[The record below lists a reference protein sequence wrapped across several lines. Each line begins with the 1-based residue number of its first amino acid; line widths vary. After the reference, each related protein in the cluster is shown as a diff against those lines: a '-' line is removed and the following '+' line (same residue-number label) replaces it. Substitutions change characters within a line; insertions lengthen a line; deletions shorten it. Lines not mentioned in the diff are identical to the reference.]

1 MARKP
6 KAPKGIDAYDH
17 ENSRLNTPTAE
28 LSGIA
33 EAMEATAPMKPVRYA
48 REYPLAEDLTRDRDT
63 DFDPQII
70 WDGAEL
76 KLTDEQIQQLIKTG
90 RVELGHAQLTWRGK
104 DTQDW
109 SDLVVNIPPI
119 YVQEKIHPQAI
130 IAELKRATLERKDAA
145 KVDAGEAPPDLF
157 AESFAPLDPE
167 ATTEFYQHDVDWANR
182 LILGDSLQVMASLAE
197 RERLRGKVQCIY
209 FDPPYGIK
217 FNSNWQVSTMSRDV
231 KDGKLDSA
239 TREPEQMK
247 AFRDTWKDGIHS
259 YLTYLRDRMTVARDL
274 LTESGSIFIQISD
287 ENVHRVRT
295 LMDEVFGENNFV
307 SQIAYTSTGG
317 LASGTLSRAGDYI
330 IWYCKT
336 LDKVK
341 YRDLLRPKL
350 SPDLDAK
357 SKYDKFQTSDML
369 HFTLNEAMQKFDGSL
384 LGKGDIYR
392 VDNIISQGASE
403 NTVQFYFH
411 ESQRFFCG
419 NSNHWK
425 TNPQSGMPRLT
436 KANRVV
442 VSSKGK
448 LGYLRKFSDY
458 SVKRYSNLWSDI
470 GGSVQSRSDPK
481 VYVVQS
487 GTALNQRCILM
498 TTDPGDLVLDP
509 TCGSGTTATVA
520 EQWGRRWVTIDTSR
534 VALALART
542 RIMSARYPYY
552 HLADSPEGRAAEM
565 KITGKPLP
573 EIKTHGDIRQ
583 GFVYERAPHITLKS
597 IANNAEI
604 DIIWESAE
612 ETLKPLR
619 KAITQQLPAG
629 WLEAYREE
637 KNYDVEVGPDIQEW
651 EIPRDCPDGWPADLH
666 KDFWK
671 QRIARQTK
679 IDESIAR
686 AADVEM
692 LYDRPIEDKS
702 KVRVAGPFTVESL
715 SPHRIVPLDD
725 QEDEILEGLN
735 PTQRAR
741 RESSLVD
748 DVDYVNVILE
758 NLRTHGAQQGNKDER
773 IDFVDVVNWNGT
785 NLHAEGVFIEMSES
799 GEEVQRR
806 VGIQIGPEYGSLRRA
821 DIAAA
826 AREAHEAGYDML
838 LSCAFAF
845 DAHASDL
852 NKLGPLR
859 ILRAKMN
866 PDLHMAEDLKNTGT
880 GNLFLIIGEPDIADP
895 IVLPDGRLQI
905 ELRGMD
911 VFVPKTGQIRSNELK
926 DIAAWFID
934 TDYNE
939 ESFFVRHAYFL
950 GGGSSDPYKSLKT
963 ALKAEID
970 REAWETLYKNVSRPF
985 ERPKT
990 GRIAV
995 KVINHFGD
1003 EVMRVMSV

>member
-1 MARKP
+1 MAKKP
-6 KAPKGIDAYDH
+6 KSPKGIDAYDH

-33 EAMEATAPMKPVRYA
+33 EAMEATAPMKPTSYKRA
-48 REYPLAEDLTRDRDT
+48 YPLAEGVTREREK

-76 KLTDEQIQQLIKTG
+76 KLTDAQIDQLIKTG

-130 IAELKRATLERKDAA
+130 IAELKRATSERKDAKA
-145 KVDAGEAPPDLF
+145 VDAGEAPPDLF
-157 AESFAPLDPE
+157 AESFTPLDPE

-217 FNSNWQVSTMSRDV
+217 FNSNWQVSTMSRNV

-259 YLTYLRDRMTVARDL
+259 YLTYLRDRMTLARDL
-274 LTESGSIFIQISD
+274 LTDSGSIFIQIGD
-287 ENVHRVRT
+287 ENVHRVRA
-295 LMDEVFGENNFV
+295 LMDEVFGEENFI
-307 SQIAYTSTGG
+307 SQISFIKTTSATARYLPTTSDFILWFSKNHSSLKFRNILKDKVLGQAGTTQYVFALTNEMDDIRIATREVPKGASVFAASDMKGQSGSQSTQFLQPLEGKSFHFGKGGWKTSVSGMQKAKRAHRLKGIGKSLMYRRHLSDFGVYPITNNWDDVLSTG
-317 LASGTLSRAGDYI
+317 
-330 IWYCKT
+330 
-336 LDKVK
+336 
-341 YRDLLRPKL
+341 
-350 SPDLDAK
+350 
-357 SKYDKFQTSDML
+357 FSD
-369 HFTLNEAMQKFDGSL
+369 
-384 LGKGDIYR
+384 
-392 VDNIISQGASE
+392 
-403 NTVQFYFH
+403 
-411 ESQRFFCG
+411 QRF
-419 NSNHWK
+419 
-425 TNPQSGMPRLT
+425 
-436 KANRVV
+436 
-442 VSSKGK
+442 
-448 LGYLRKFSDY
+448 
-458 SVKRYSNLWSDI
+458 
-470 GGSVQSRSDPK
+470 
-481 VYVVQS
+481 YVVQT
-487 GTALNQRCILM
+487 GAKVVERCLLM
-498 TTDPGDLVLDP
+498 ATDPGDLVLDP

-552 HLADSPEGRAAEM
+552 HLADSSEGRAAEM
-565 KITGKPLP
+565 KLTGKPLP
-573 EIKTHGDIRQ
+573 EVKTHGDIRQ

-612 ETLKPLR
+612 ETLKPIR
-619 KAITQQLPAG
+619 EAMTAKLPAD
-629 WLEAYREE
+629 WLAAYREQQ
-637 KNYDVEVGPDIQEW
+637 NYDVEVGPDIQEW
-651 EIPRDCPDGWPADLH
+651 EIPRECPDGWPADLH
-666 KDFWK
+666 KDFWD

-679 IDESIAR
+679 IDESITR

-692 LYDRPIEDKS
+692 LYDRPIEDKT

-725 QEDEILEGLN
+725 KEDEILEGLN

-741 RESSLVD
+741 RESPLVD

-799 GEEVQRR
+799 DEEVQRR

-859 ILRAKMN
+859 ILKAKMN

-895 IVLPDGRLQI
+895 VVGPDGRLTV

-911 VFVPKTGQIRSNELK
+911 VFVPRTGEIRSNELK

-934 TDYNE
+934 TDYDE

-970 REAWETLYKNVSRPF
+970 QEAWSTLYRNVSRPF

>member
-1 MARKP
+1 MAKKP
-6 KAPKGIDAYDH
+6 KNIDAYDH

-33 EAMEATAPMKPVRYA
+33 EAMEATAPMKPASYKRA
-48 REYPLAEDLTRDRDT
+48 YPLAEGQTRDRDA

-76 KLTDEQIQQLIKTG
+76 KLTDAQIQQLIDTG

-130 IAELKRATLERKDAA
+130 IAELKRATLERKDAKA
-145 KVDAGEAPPDLF
+145 VDAGEAPPDLF

-197 RERLRGKVQCIY
+197 REGLRGKVQCIY

-217 FNSNWQVSTMSRDV
+217 FNSNWQVSTMSREV

-259 YLTYLRDRMTVARDL
+259 YLTYMRDRMTVARDL
-274 LTESGSIFIQISD
+274 LTDDGSIFIQISD
-287 ENVHRVRT
+287 ENVHRVRA
-295 LMDEVFGENNFV
+295 LMDEIFGEGNF
-307 SQIAYTSTGG
+307 
-317 LASGTLSRAGDYI
+317 LSSINFRKKTMPLGAKYMEQMSDYI
-330 IWYCKT
+330 LWFAK
-336 LDKVK
+336 DAEKVK
-341 YRDLLRPKL
+341 WHRLYRNYDVSGLQDWKWLETKYGERRQLTKTEHLNNKAIDKENSVFRLKHPA
-350 SPDLDAK
+350 PIGNAD
-357 SKYDKFQTSDML
+357 SK
-369 HFTLNEAMQKFDGSL
+369 KFDVKFEGRSYGAPRTGWGISEDKMHRL
-384 LGKGDIYR
+384 VSTRRVIPKG
-392 VDNIISQGASE
+392 NILNYVLFHRDSPITKITSPWTD
-403 NTVQFYFH
+403 TV
-411 ESQRFFCG
+411 G
-419 NSNHWK
+419 
-425 TNPQSGMPRLT
+425 PQN
-436 KANRVV
+436 KN
-442 VSSKGK
+442 
-448 LGYLRKFSDY
+448 
-458 SVKRYSNLWSDI
+458 
-470 GGSVQSRSDPK
+470 
-481 VYVVQS
+481 YVVQTGDS
-487 GTALNQRCILM
+487 VVERCLLLA
-498 TTDPGDLVLDP
+498 TDPGDLVLDP
-509 TCGSGTTATVA
+509 TCGSGTTVSVA
-520 EQWGRRWVTIDTSR
+520 EKLGRRWITIDTSR

-542 RIMSARYPYY
+542 RIMSTRYPYY
-552 HLADSPEGRAAEM
+552 HLADSPEGRKAEM
-565 KITGKPLP
+565 KITGKALP
-573 EIKTHGDIRQ
+573 DVKTHGDIRQ
-583 GFVYERAPHITLKS
+583 GFVYERAPNITLKS
-597 IANNAEI
+597 IADNGEI
-604 DIIWESAE
+604 DIIWSSAE
-612 ETLKPLR
+612 VTLGPIREAMTAK
-619 KAITQQLPAG
+619 LPQG
-629 WLEAYREE
+629 WLEVYRENQ
-637 KNYDVEVGPDIQEW
+637 NYDVEVGPEIQEW

-666 KDFWK
+666 KDFWE

-692 LYDRPIEDKS
+692 LYDRPIEDTS

-715 SPHRIVPLDD
+715 SPHRIVPMDD

-741 RESSLVD
+741 RESPLVN

-773 IDFVDVVNWNGT
+773 IDFVDVVNWNGDDI
-785 NLHAEGVFIEMSES
+785 HAEGVFIEMSES

-859 ILRAKMN
+859 ILKAKMN

-895 IVLPDGRLQI
+895 VVLPDGRLTV

-911 VFVPKTGQIRSNELK
+911 VFVPRTGEIRSNELK

-934 TDYNE
+934 TDYDE

-970 REAWETLYKNVSRPF
+970 REAWSTLYRNVSRPF
-985 ERPKT
+985 DRPKN
-990 GRIAV
+990 GRIAI

>member
-1 MARKP
+1 MAKKP
-6 KAPKGIDAYDH
+6 KSIDAYDH

-33 EAMEATAPMKPVRYA
+33 EAMEATAPMKPVRYE
-48 REYPLAEDLTRDRDT
+48 RDYPIAEGVTRDRDT

-76 KLTDEQIQQLIKTG
+76 KLTDDQIQQLIKTG

-145 KVDAGEAPPDLF
+145 KVDAGEAPTDLF

-167 ATTEFYQHDVDWANR
+167 ATTEFYQHDVDWTNR

-217 FNSNWQVSTMSRDV
+217 FNSNWQVSTRSRDV
-231 KDGKLDSA
+231 KDGKLVSA

-274 LTESGSIFIQISD
+274 LTESGSIFVQIGD
-287 ENVHRVRT
+287 ENVHRVRA
-295 LMDEVFGENNFV
+295 LMDEVFGEANFI
-307 SQIAYTSTGG
+307 SQISVKKTSVQTDAALPSVLDHIVWFAKRKASHKFRTPYLSKEIGDPGARQYKWVRTETGDLDRIKDQTKSDFNLLSRPDNLTSSHEYSRGKEYVPFRGKSYHPNNRYWSTSPETIQRLGRSSRLHAGGRTLSYVRFLSDFPVAPLLNVWTDTGTGG
-317 LASGTLSRAGDYI
+317 YGD
-330 IWYCKT
+330 
-336 LDKVK
+336 DK
-341 YRDLLRPKL
+341 
-350 SPDLDAK
+350 
-357 SKYDKFQTSDML
+357 
-369 HFTLNEAMQKFDGSL
+369 H
-384 LGKGDIYR
+384 
-392 VDNIISQGASE
+392 
-403 NTVQFYFH
+403 
-411 ESQRFFCG
+411 
-419 NSNHWK
+419 
-425 TNPQSGMPRLT
+425 
-436 KANRVV
+436 
-442 VSSKGK
+442 
-448 LGYLRKFSDY
+448 
-458 SVKRYSNLWSDI
+458 
-470 GGSVQSRSDPK
+470 
-481 VYVVQS
+481 YVVQ
-487 GTALNQRCILM
+487 TTTKIVQRCVLM

-520 EQWGRRWVTIDTSR
+520 EQWGRRWITIDTSR

-542 RIMSARYPYY
+542 RLMSARYPYY
-552 HLADSPEGRAAEM
+552 HLKDSPDGRVEEM
-565 KITGKPLP
+565 KLTGKVLP
-573 EIKTHGDIRQ
+573 EALTRNDIAQ
-583 GFVYERAPHITLKS
+583 GFVYERAPRIMMKS
-597 IANNAEI
+597 FVNAAEA

-619 KAITQQLPAG
+619 EAITGKLPSG
-629 WLEAYREE
+629 WLDAHRE
-637 KNYDVEVGPDIQEW
+637 KQNYDVEVEPEIEEW
-651 EIPRDCPDGWPADLH
+651 EIPRDCPEGWPADLH
-666 KDFWK
+666 KDFWD

-692 LYDRPIEDKS
+692 LYDRPIEDKT

-715 SPHRIVPLDD
+715 SPHRIVPMDD

-741 RESSLVD
+741 RESPLVD

-785 NLHAEGVFIEMSES
+785 SLHAEGVFIEMSES

-859 ILRAKMN
+859 ILKAKMN

>member
-1 MARKP
+1 MAKKP
-6 KAPKGIDAYDH
+6 KNIDAYDH
-17 ENSRLNTPTAE
+17 EAARLNTPTAE
-28 LSGIA
+28 LSGIV
-33 EAMEATAPMKPVRYA
+33 EAMEATAPMKPSSYKRA
-48 REYPLAEDLTRDRDT
+48 YPLAEGVTRERDT

-109 SDLVVNIPPI
+109 SDLVVNIPLI

-130 IAELKRATLERKDAA
+130 IAELKRATLERKDA
-145 KVDAGEAPPDLF
+145 DAVAAGDAPPDLF

-217 FNSNWQVSTMSRDV
+217 FNSNWQVSTRDRNV

-259 YLTYLRDRMTVARDL
+259 YLTYLRDRLTVMRDL
-274 LTESGSIFIQISD
+274 LTDSGSIFVQIGD
-287 ENVHRVRT
+287 ENVHRVRAV
-295 LMDEVFGENNFV
+295 MDEVFGEGNFV
-307 SQIAYTSTGG
+307 TQITVVKTSG
-317 LASGTLSRAGDYI
+317 LAASSRISSSTDFI
-330 IWYCKT
+330 IWYAKDSSQNKFRRLTLSKDINKSEGVNFRYERNKAGVAGRIAGKT
-336 LDKVK
+336 QANPEAAFRIVDLTKPGPGAKYDFSYQGQK
-341 YRDLLRPKL
+341 YR
-350 SPDLDAK
+350 S
-357 SKYDKFQTSDML
+357 
-369 HFTLNEAMQKFDGSL
+369 
-384 LGKGDIYR
+384 GKRWWGTT
-392 VDNIISQGASE
+392 VDNLTRVSKASRITKSGKSISFLRA
-403 NTVQFYFH
+403 
-411 ESQRFFCG
+411 
-419 NSNHWK
+419 WK
-425 TNPQSGMPRLT
+425 
-436 KANRVV
+436 
-442 VSSKGK
+442 
-448 LGYLRKFSDY
+448 DY
-458 SVKRYSNLWSDI
+458 DVTPMDNVWTDTGT
-470 GGSVQSRSDPK
+470 GGFLEPK
-481 VYVVQS
+481 VYVVQ
-487 GTALNQRCILM
+487 TIEKIVKRCMLM

-509 TCGSGTTATVA
+509 TCGSGTTANVA

-552 HLADSPEGRAAEM
+552 HLADSPDGRDAEM

-573 EIKTHGDIRQ
+573 DIITHGDIRQ
-583 GFVYERAPHITLKS
+583 GFVFERAPHITLKS

-612 ETLKPLR
+612 EGLAPLR
-619 KAITQQLPAG
+619 EAMTKQLPSG
-629 WLEAYREE
+629 WLEAYREDQ
-637 KNYDVEVGPDIQEW
+637 NYDVEVSPQIEEW
-651 EIPRDCPDGWPADLH
+651 EIPRDCPEGWPADLH
-666 KDFWK
+666 KDFWDK
-671 QRIARQTK
+671 RIARQTK

-692 LYDRPIEDKS
+692 LYDRPIEDKT

-715 SPHRIVPLDD
+715 SPHRIVPMDD

-741 RESSLVD
+741 RESPLVD

-758 NLRTHGAQQGNKDER
+758 NLRSHGAQQGNKDER

-785 NLHAEGVFIEMSES
+785 NLHAEGVFIEINES

-859 ILRAKMN
+859 ILKAKMN

-895 IVLPDGRLQI
+895 VVGPDGRLTV

-911 VFVPKTGQIRSNELK
+911 VFVPRTGEIRSNELK

-934 TDYNE
+934 TDYDE

-970 REAWETLYKNVSRPF
+970 QEAWSTLYRNVSRPF
-985 ERPKT
+985 DRPKN
-990 GRIAV
+990 GRIAI

>member
-1 MARKP
+1 MAKKP
-6 KAPKGIDAYDH
+6 KNIDAYDH
-17 ENSRLNTPTAE
+17 EAARLNTPTAE

-33 EAMEATAPMKPVRYA
+33 EAMEATAPMKPASYKRD
-48 REYPLAEDLTRDRDT
+48 YPLAEGATRERDT

-76 KLTDEQIQQLIKTG
+76 KLTDDQIQQLIKTG

-130 IAELKRATLERKDAA
+130 IAELKRATLERKDADA
-145 KVDAGEAPPDLF
+145 VAAGEAPPDLF
-157 AESFAPLDPE
+157 AESFTPLDPE

-259 YLTYLRDRMTVARDL
+259 YLIYLRDRLTVARDL
-274 LTESGSIFIQISD
+274 LTETGSIFVQIGD
-287 ENVHRVRT
+287 ENVHRVRA
-295 LMDEVFGENNFV
+295 LMDEVFGEENFC
-307 SQIAYTSTGG
+307 SLITLRTSGG
-317 LASGTLSRAGDYI
+317 LGSGRLTSVTDYIVWYASNLEKMKYNQPLAIKKQGEGKGTGARYDTAYDVTTLQVRPLKREEKLKPILIPENVRTFQYGDLVSSGYTPTCIFEQPFNGLKFSAASGRS
-330 IWYCKT
+330 
-336 LDKVK
+336 
-341 YRDLLRPKL
+341 
-350 SPDLDAK
+350 
-357 SKYDKFQTSDML
+357 
-369 HFTLNEAMQKFDGSL
+369 
-384 LGKGDIYR
+384 
-392 VDNIISQGASE
+392 
-403 NTVQFYFH
+403 
-411 ESQRFFCG
+411 
-419 NSNHWK
+419 WK
-425 TNPQSGMPRLT
+425 TNSTGLKRLV
-436 KANRVV
+436 KADRVGCTGKSIRYRRYLMDYPAYELNNIWEDNV
-442 VSSKGK
+442 IRGNKEYIVETSESAVS
-448 LGYLRKFSDY
+448 
-458 SVKRYSNLWSDI
+458 
-470 GGSVQSRSDPK
+470 
-481 VYVVQS
+481 
-487 GTALNQRCILM
+487 RCILM
-498 TTDPGDLVLDP
+498 TTDAGDLVLDP
-509 TCGSGTTATVA
+509 TCGSGTTASA
-520 EQWGRRWVTIDTSR
+520 SERWGRRWVTIDTSR

-552 HLADSPEGRAAEM
+552 HLADSSEGRAAEM

-573 EIKTHGDIRQ
+573 EVKTNGDIRQ

-619 KAITQQLPAG
+619 EAMTKQLPSG
-629 WLEAYREE
+629 WLNTYRADQ
-637 KNYDVEVGPDIQEW
+637 NYDVEVGPEIEEW

-666 KDFWK
+666 KQFWDL
-671 QRIARQTK
+671 RIARQTK

-715 SPHRIVPLDD
+715 SPHRIVPMDD

-741 RESSLVD
+741 RESPLVD

-758 NLRTHGAQQGNKDER
+758 NLRSHGAQQGNKDER
-773 IDFVDVVNWNGT
+773 IDFVDVVNWNGV
-785 NLHAEGVFIEMSES
+785 NLHAEGVFIEVNEK

-859 ILRAKMN
+859 ILKAKMN
-866 PDLHMAEDLKNTGT
+866 PDLHMAEDLKNTGK

-895 IVLPDGRLQI
+895 VVLPDGRLQI

-911 VFVPKTGQIRSNELK
+911 VFVPKTGEIRSNELK

-970 REAWETLYKNVSRPF
+970 QEAWSTLYRNVSRPF
-985 ERPKT
+985 DRPKN

>member
-1 MARKP
+1 MAKKP
-6 KAPKGIDAYDH
+6 KNIDAYDH

-33 EAMEATAPMKPVRYA
+33 EAMEATAPMKPASYKRA
-48 REYPLAEDLTRDRDT
+48 FPLAEGETRERNE

-130 IAELKRATLERKDAA
+130 IAELKRATLERKDADA
-145 KVDAGEAPPDLF
+145 VAAGEAPPDLF

-231 KDGKLDSA
+231 SDGKLDSA

-274 LTESGSIFIQISD
+274 LTESGSIFLQIGD
-287 ENVHRVRT
+287 ENIHRVRA
-295 LMDEVFGENNFV
+295 LMDEVFGEQNFV
-307 SQIAYTSTGG
+307 ACVIVQTAPYATSTYLPSVQNYLLWYAKDYKKLKYRELFKDKEDISSLHLYRNVLSNDGVSKSSFTGEGG
-317 LASGTLSRAGDYI
+317 RAEFLKRYRLVSLISPGASSTKDEINYGGEIYSPGTSSH
-330 IWYCKT
+330 W
-336 LDKVK
+336 KVK
-341 YRDLLRPKL
+341 L
-350 SPDLDAK
+350 
-357 SKYDKFQTSDML
+357 
-369 HFTLNEAMQKFDGSL
+369 
-384 LGKGDIYR
+384 
-392 VDNIISQGASE
+392 DNIERVARASRIQK
-403 NTVQFYFH
+403 TKSSVQFRSF
-411 ESQRFFCG
+411 
-419 NSNHWK
+419 
-425 TNPQSGMPRLT
+425 
-436 KANRVV
+436 
-442 VSSKGK
+442 
-448 LGYLRKFSDY
+448 
-458 SVKRYSNLWSDI
+458 I
-470 GGSVQSRSDPK
+470 GDFPISIRHNIWTDTITGSFTDDK
-481 VYVVQS
+481 VYVVQTNS
-487 GTALNQRCILM
+487 KEIERCILM
-498 TTDPGDLVLDP
+498 ATDPGDLVLDP

-542 RIMSARYPYY
+542 RVMSARYPYY
-552 HLADSPEGRAAEM
+552 HLADSPEGREAEM
-565 KITGKPLP
+565 KLTGKPLP

-583 GFVYERAPHITLKS
+583 GFVYERAPHIMLKT

-619 KAITQQLPAG
+619 EAMTAKLPAG
-629 WLEAYREE
+629 WLEAFRAEQ
-637 KNYDVEVGPDIQEW
+637 NYDVEVSPEIEEW
-651 EIPRDCPDGWPADLH
+651 EIPRACPEGWPADIH
-666 KDFWK
+666 KDFWD

-686 AADVEM
+686 AADVDM

-715 SPHRIVPLDD
+715 SPHRIVPMDD
-725 QEDEILEGLN
+725 QEDEILENLN
-735 PTQRAR
+735 PVERAR
-741 RESSLVD
+741 RESLLVE

-758 NLRTHGAQQGNKDER
+758 NLRSHGAQQGNKDER
-773 IDFVDVVNWNGT
+773 IDFVDVVNWNGDD
-785 NLHAEGVFIEMSES
+785 LHAEGVFIETSES

-826 AREAHEAGYDML
+826 AREAHEAGFDML

-859 ILRAKMN
+859 ILKAKMN

-895 IVLPDGRLQI
+895 KVLPDGRLQI

-911 VFVPKTGQIRSNELK
+911 VFVPKTGEIRSNELK

-934 TDYNE
+934 TDYDE

-970 REAWETLYKNVSRPF
+970 QEAWSTLYRNVSRPF
-985 ERPKT
+985 DRPKN
-990 GRIAV
+990 GRIAI

>member
-6 KAPKGIDAYDH
+6 KKPKNIDAYDH
-17 ENSRLNTPTAE
+17 EAARLNTPTAE

-33 EAMEATAPMKPVRYA
+33 EAMEVTAPMKPASYKRA
-48 REYPLAEDLTRDRDT
+48 YPLAEGAARERDT

-76 KLTDEQIQQLIKTG
+76 KLTDEQIEQLIKTG

-130 IAELKRATLERKDAA
+130 IAELKRATLERKDA
-145 KVDAGEAPPDLF
+145 DAVAAGDAPPDLF

-217 FNSNWQVSTMSRDV
+217 FNSNWQVSTRSRDV
-231 KDGKLDSA
+231 KDGKLDSVS
-239 TREPEQMK
+239 REPEQVK

-259 YLTYLRDRMTVARDL
+259 YLTYLRDRLTVARDL
-274 LTESGSIFIQISD
+274 LTESGSLFVQIGD
-287 ENVHRVRT
+287 ENVHRVRA
-295 LMDEVFGENNFV
+295 LLDEVFGEENFV
-307 SQIAYTSTGG
+307 SQIAVQKTGAFSQSKIG
-317 LASGTLSRAGDYI
+317 NILDHVL
-330 IWYCKT
+330 WYS
-336 LDKVK
+336 KVSKKLK
-341 YRDLLRPKL
+341 YR
-350 SPDLDAK
+350 
-357 SKYDKFQTSDML
+357 
-369 HFTLNEAMQKFDGSL
+369 SL
-384 LGKGDIYR
+384 LSFTPLPPARDPNYVLLDDEGVGFRRMTPDEQSRKVALPDAQRVFRYGPLQSDGVSNTPQEMYFEGKLYTPSNR
-392 VDNIISQGASE
+392 
-403 NTVQFYFH
+403 
-411 ESQRFFCG
+411 
-419 NSNHWK
+419 NHWK
-425 TNPQSGMPRLT
+425 TTIAGLERNARAGKILNAGKSIYRRLYWDYSAGSKMANIWTDTQSGGF
-436 KANRVV
+436 N
-442 VSSKGK
+442 
-448 LGYLRKFSDY
+448 
-458 SVKRYSNLWSDI
+458 
-470 GGSVQSRSDPK
+470 DPT
-481 VYVVQS
+481 VYVVQ
-487 GTALNQRCILM
+487 TTKKVIQRCVLM
-498 TTDPGDLVLDP
+498 CTDPGDLVLDP

-552 HLADSPEGRAAEM
+552 HLTDSLEGRAAEM

-573 EIKTHGDIRQ
+573 EVKTHGDIRQ

-612 ETLKPLR
+612 EAIAPLR
-619 KAITQQLPAG
+619 DTITEQLPAG
-629 WLEAYREE
+629 WLAAYREDQ
-637 KNYDVEVGPDIQEW
+637 NYDVEVGPEIEEW
-651 EIPRDCPDGWPADLH
+651 EIPRDCPDGWPEDLH
-666 KDFWK
+666 KQFWDL
-671 QRIARQTK
+671 RIARQTK

-692 LYDRPIEDKS
+692 LYDRPIEDKT

-715 SPHRIVPLDD
+715 SPHRIVPMDD

-735 PTQRAR
+735 PAQRAR
-741 RESSLVD
+741 RESPLVD

-758 NLRTHGAQQGNKDER
+758 NLRSHGAQQGNKDER

-785 NLHAEGVFIEMSES
+785 NLHAEGVFIEINES

-826 AREAHEAGYDML
+826 AREAHEVGYDML

-859 ILRAKMN
+859 ILKAKMN

-895 IVLPDGRLQI
+895 VVGPDGRLTV

-911 VFVPKTGQIRSNELK
+911 VFVPRTGEIRSNELK

-934 TDYNE
+934 TDYDE

-970 REAWETLYKNVSRPF
+970 QEAWSTLYRNVSRPF
-985 ERPKT
+985 DRPKN

>member
-1 MARKP
+1 MAKKP
-6 KAPKGIDAYDH
+6 KAPKGIEAYDH
-17 ENSRLNTPTAE
+17 ETSRLNTPTAE

-33 EAMEATAPMKPVRYA
+33 EAMEATAPMKPASYKRA
-48 REYPLAEDLTRDRDT
+48 YPLAEGTSRERDA

-76 KLTDEQIQQLIKTG
+76 KLTEAQIQQLIDTG

-109 SDLVVNIPPI
+109 SDLIVNIPPI

-130 IAELKRATLERKDAA
+130 IAELKRATLERKDAEA
-145 KVDAGEAPPDLF
+145 VDAGETPPDLF

-197 RERLRGKVQCIY
+197 RERLRGKVQCIF

-274 LTESGSIFIQISD
+274 LTESGSIFLQIGD
-287 ENVHRVRT
+287 ENVHRVRA
-295 LMDEVFGENNFV
+295 LMDEVFGEENFV
-307 SQIAYTSTGG
+307 TTIKFSKTAGLGG
-317 LASGTLSRAGDYI
+317 KFLDDTFDYI
-330 IWYCKT
+330 IWFSK
-336 LDKVK
+336 KQSNVK
-341 YRDLLRPKL
+341 FNRIFDERKL
-350 SPDLDAK
+350 GAAGSTQYTFTIDEAGIF
-357 SKYDKFQTSDML
+357 SKNDGQTVVAHDNLTSQSGNDTTIFPL
-369 HFTLNEAMQKFDGSL
+369 CINGEITAPPS
-384 LGKGDIYR
+384 KG
-392 VDNIISQGASE
+392 G
-403 NTVQFYFH
+403 
-411 ESQRFFCG
+411 
-419 NSNHWK
+419 WK
-425 TNPQSGMPRLT
+425 TNKSGTDRL
-436 KANRVV
+436 KLANRIT
-442 VSSKGK
+442 KRGNT
-448 LGYLRKFSDY
+448 LRYIRRFDDAKFIRQTSAWLDTGI
-458 SVKRYSNLWSDI
+458 SGFGNEKA
-470 GGSVQSRSDPK
+470 
-481 VYVVQS
+481 YVVQ
-487 GTALNQRCILM
+487 TLPKVIQRCILM

-552 HLADSPEGRAAEM
+552 YLADSPEGRAAEM

-573 EIKTHGDIRQ
+573 EVKTHGDIRQ

-612 ETLKPLR
+612 ERLKPLR
-619 KAITQQLPAG
+619 EAMTALLPAG
-629 WLEAYREE
+629 WIEAYREQQ
-637 KNYDVEVGPDIQEW
+637 NYDVEVGPKIQEW
-651 EIPRDCPDGWPADLH
+651 EIPRECPDGWPKDLH
-666 KDFWK
+666 KDFWE

-692 LYDRPIEDKS
+692 LYDRPIEDKT

-715 SPHRIVPLDD
+715 SPHRIVPMDD
-725 QEDEILEGLN
+725 QEDEILESLN

-741 RESSLVD
+741 RESPLVD

-785 NLHAEGVFIEMSES
+785 NLHAEGVFVEVSES

-859 ILRAKMN
+859 ILKAKMN

-895 IVLPDGRLQI
+895 VVGPDGRLTV

-911 VFVPKTGQIRSNELK
+911 VFVPRTGEIRSNELK
-926 DIAAWFID
+926 DIAAWFVD
-934 TDYNE
+934 TDYDE

-970 REAWETLYKNVSRPF
+970 REAWDTLYRNVSRPF
-985 ERPKT
+985 DRPKN
-990 GRIAV
+990 GRIAI

>member
-6 KAPKGIDAYDH
+6 KKPKGIDAYDH

-33 EAMEATAPMKPVRYA
+33 EAMEATAPMKPASYKRA
-48 REYPLAEDLTRDRDT
+48 FPLAEGAARERDT

-130 IAELKRATLERKDAA
+130 IAELKRATLERKDADA
-145 KVDAGEAPPDLF
+145 VAAGEAPPDLF

-217 FNSNWQVSTMSRDV
+217 FNSNWQVSTMSRNV

-259 YLTYLRDRMTVARDL
+259 YLTYLRDRLTVARDL
-274 LTESGSIFIQISD
+274 LTESGSIFVQIGD
-287 ENVHRVRT
+287 ENVHRIRAV
-295 LMDEVFGENNFV
+295 MDEVFGDENFCGEIFV
-307 SQIAYTSTGG
+307 QKTSGAGSPAIGTSV
-317 LASGTLSRAGDYI
+317 LASVGDYVV
-330 IWYCKT
+330 WFAKRKHAVRYNQLYKFKVLGGPGT
-336 LDKVK
+336 TQYVNYRAKDSFDDQRLVKVEEGYDLARVFASDNLTSPTGAVTTQFNQPVLGKNFKVK
-341 YRDLLRPKL
+341 
-350 SPDLDAK
+350 
-357 SKYDKFQTSDML
+357 
-369 HFTLNEAMQKFDGSL
+369 
-384 LGKGDIYR
+384 KG
-392 VDNIISQGASE
+392 G
-403 NTVQFYFH
+403 
-411 ESQRFFCG
+411 
-419 NSNHWK
+419 WK
-425 TNPQSGMPRLT
+425 TNHSGMQKLLKSERL
-436 KANRVV
+436 KPIGNSLMYRRYLHDFA
-442 VSSKGK
+442 VSPIN
-448 LGYLRKFSDY
+448 
-458 SVKRYSNLWSDI
+458 NLWRDVKFTGFAES
-470 GGSVQSRSDPK
+470 K
-481 VYVVQS
+481 TYVVQS
-487 GTALNQRCILM
+487 AQRLVQRCVLM
-498 TTDPGDLVLDP
+498 TTNPGDLVLDP

-552 HLADSPEGRAAEM
+552 HLADSPEGRDAEM

-573 EIKTHGDIRQ
+573 DVKTSNDIRQ

-612 ETLKPLR
+612 EVLAPLR
-619 KAITQQLPAG
+619 EAMTKQLPTG
-629 WLEAYREE
+629 WLEAYRENQ
-637 KNYDVEVGPDIQEW
+637 NYDVEVSPEIEEW
-651 EIPRDCPDGWPADLH
+651 EIPRNCPEGWPADLH
-666 KDFWK
+666 KQFWDL
-671 QRIARQTK
+671 RIERQTK
-679 IDESIAR
+679 IDQSIAR

-692 LYDRPIEDKS
+692 LYDRPIEDKT

-715 SPHRIVPLDD
+715 SPHRIVPMDD
-725 QEDEILEGLN
+725 QEDEIFEGLN

-741 RESSLVD
+741 RESPLVD

-758 NLRTHGAQQGNKDER
+758 NLRSHGAQQGNKDER
-773 IDFVDVVNWNGT
+773 IDFVDVVNWNGK
-785 NLHAEGVFIEMSES
+785 NLHAEGVFIEINES

-859 ILRAKMN
+859 ILKAKMN

-895 IVLPDGRLQI
+895 VVGPDGRLTV

-911 VFVPKTGQIRSNELK
+911 VFVPRTGEIRSNELK

-934 TDYNE
+934 TDYDE

-970 REAWETLYKNVSRPF
+970 QEAWSTLYRNVSRPF
-985 ERPKT
+985 DRPKN

>member
-6 KAPKGIDAYDH
+6 KKPKGIDAYDH

-48 REYPLAEDLTRDRDT
+48 RDYPLAEGVTRDRDT

-70 WDGAEL
+70 WDGTEL
-76 KLTDEQIQQLIKTG
+76 KLTDEQIDQLIQTG
-90 RVELGHAQLTWRGK
+90 RVEMGHAQLTWRGK

-259 YLTYLRDRMTVARDL
+259 YLTYLRDRLNVARDL
-274 LTESGSIFIQISD
+274 LTDSGSVFFQISE
-287 ENVHRVRT
+287 ENVHRIR
-295 LMDEVFGENNFV
+295 LILDEVFGEENCV
-307 SQIAYTSTGG
+307 AQISFRKKLMPLG
-317 LASGTLSRAGDYI
+317 S
-330 IWYCKT
+330 KT
-336 LDKVK
+336 LESMNDHIVWYAKDKTKVK
-341 YRDLLRPKL
+341 YKQLYLPTEPNPKGRWTGARAKDGHLR
-350 SPDLDAK
+350 
-357 SKYDKFQTSDML
+357 
-369 HFTLNEAMQKFDGSL
+369 
-384 LGKGDIYR
+384 
-392 VDNIISQGASE
+392 
-403 NTVQFYFH
+403 
-411 ESQRFFCG
+411 
-419 NSNHWK
+419 
-425 TNPQSGMPRLT
+425 RLT
-436 KANRVV
+436 KTERSNYSLIPNDEVIFGT
-442 VSSKGK
+442 VSQWAPSFSEASVYTLKYRGNAFYPNPNKCWVTSQEKMAK
-448 LGYLRKFSDY
+448 LDKAERLYVEGQFPRFVSPHSDFSFKKLTHPWRDTAPAQD
-458 SVKRYSNLWSDI
+458 KH
-470 GGSVQSRSDPK
+470 
-481 VYVVQS
+481 YVVE
-487 GTALNQRCILM
+487 TNENVVARCILM

-552 HLADSPEGRAAEM
+552 HLADSREGRDAEM
-565 KITGKPLP
+565 KLTGKALP
-573 EIKTHGDIRQ
+573 DVKTNGDIRQ

-612 ETLKPLR
+612 ETLKPVR
-619 KAITQQLPAG
+619 EAMTKQLPAG
-629 WLEAYREE
+629 WLDAYRE
-637 KNYDVEVGPDIQEW
+637 KQNYDVEVGPEIEEW
-651 EIPRDCPDGWPADLH
+651 EIPRECPKGWPADLH
-666 KDFWK
+666 KDFWEG
-671 QRIARQTK
+671 RIARQTK

-692 LYDRPIEDKS
+692 LYDRPIEDKT

-715 SPHRIVPLDD
+715 SPHRIVPMDD

-741 RESSLVD
+741 RESPLVE

-773 IDFVDVVNWNGT
+773 IDFVDVVNWNGK

-859 ILRAKMN
+859 ILKAKMN